1 MKYIILA
8 FALVFTISAHAQ
20 TARDYLAKGN
30 SKISLKDLKGAIQDY
45 DKTIE
50 LNPQY
55 ADAYFNRGMRNKIF
69 LTIPQPFRITT
80 RYWNLTRNIKRLILI
95 GL

>member
-8 FALVFTISAHAQ
+8 FALVFTISANAQ
-20 TARDYLAKGN
+20 TARDYLSKGN

-55 ADAYFNRGMRNKIF
+55 ADAYFNRGFRRMALKI
-69 LTIPQPFRITT
+69 ITGL
-80 RYWNLTRNIKRLILI
+80 YWILPGQLKLIRNI
-95 GL
+95 